1 MTQTAFLFD
10 LDGTLVDSVYQHVLA
25 WTDALQTEDISLPI
39 WVVHQR
45 IGMSDGL
52 IVDELCRMSQRPTDS
67 GLAQRLKS
75 AHAQAYKRYAN
86 SVRPLAGAAQL
97 LAYLD
102 ASKVPWAI
110 ATSGDLESAKPNLI
124 ALGLDP
130 KAITLVSRSDAQVS
144 KPDPD
149 LFIQAAGRLKT
160 PINRAIV
167 VGDSQWDM
175 LAAARC
181 GALGVG
187 LLCGGHGSDEL
198 QRSGAVRIYDDPF
211 MLLQKINELTP
222 DRI

>member
-1 MTQTAFLFD
+1 MTGTAFLFD

-25 WTDALQTEDISLPI
+25 WHEALQGQHIFLPT
-39 WVVHQR
+39 WVVHHR

-52 IVDELCRMSQRPTDS
+52 IIDECLRMAGRASDGDLT
-67 GLAQRLKS
+67 QRLKT
-75 AHAQAYKRYAN
+75 AHSQAFKTLAN
-86 SVRPLAGAAQL
+86 TVRPFPGAEQL
-97 LAYLD
+97 LAYLNEEHI
-102 ASKVPWAI
+102 PWAI
-110 ATSGDLESAKPNLI
+110 ATSGDLDSAKPNLT

-130 KAITLVSRSDAQVS
+130 DAITLVTKNEAERS

-149 LFIQAAGRLKT
+149 LFVKAADRLAIPVSRT
-160 PINRAIV
+160 IV

-198 QRSGAVRIYDDPF
+198 QRSGAVRIYDDPA
-211 MLLQKINELTP
+211 MLLQKISELTP
-222 DRI
+222 NTI